1 MIFASFIRPFYRS
14 ALTIGKSSPT
24 PPPAPDPVAMSQAQS
39 AANVDTAT
47 AQARLNAVNQT
58 TPYGSV
64 NYNTIGNETI
74 GGNEVPQYQQTVT
87 LSPAE
92 QNKLDLTNAI
102 TGQALRTAGTGIGN
116 VQSKLSQPFS
126 FDGVAPLRTNLG
138 TGDFGA
144 ERQRVEDS
152 YMARFGED
160 IRRQEED
167 SVSRLNAQGI
177 QRGSEGYGNE
187 MQRLD
192 RAKVDARNTAIQAGG
207 AEQSRLFGMN
217 QADAG
222 FQNQARQQGIQEASM
237 LRSQP
242 INELATLLGLGGQV
256 QAPTGAPNFG
266 IGVGQT
272 DVMGAYG
279 MQQQALQNAFNQKIN
294 AQNAQWGALGNLGG
308 EALGG
313 WAFGGFK

>member
-1 MIFASFIRPFYRS
+1 M
-14 ALTIGKSSPT
+14 GKSTPT
-24 PPPAPDPVAMSQAQS
+24 PPPAPDPVALSKAQGT
-39 AANVDTAT
+39 ANVDTAISS
-47 AQARLNAVNQT
+47 ARLNAVNQE
-58 TPYGSV
+58 TPYGTVS
-64 NYNTIGNETI
+64 YDTIGNETI
-74 GGNEVPQYQQTVT
+74 AGNQVPQYKQTVR

-102 TGQALRTAGTGIGN
+102 TGQALQTAGQGLGN
-116 VQSKLSQPFS
+116 VQGTLSQPFNIN
-126 FDGVAPLRTNLG
+126 GVAPLRTNLG

-160 IRRQEED
+160 MKRQEED

-192 RAKVDARNTAIQAGG
+192 RAKVDARNAAIQAGG

-222 FQNQARQQGIQEASM
+222 FQNQARQQGISEAAM

-266 IGVGQT
+266 VNVGQT
-272 DVMGAYG
+272 DVLGAYG
-279 MQQQALQNAFNQKIN
+279 LQQQGLQNAYNQKI
-294 AQNAQWGALGNLGG
+294 ASQNATTGAVGSAAGA
-308 EALGG
+308 AL
-313 WAFGGFK
+313 AAVIM